1 MIKILNSNL
10 ERIANIKN
18 ILSASRMEEI
28 NGENILDFEAILDD
42 KMNIHINDDTIF
54 ELNNDYFDIAK
65 YKKESN
71 EDETF
76 SLEVESEHISYRL
89 NKSEYNKEYFTEIGT
104 PTYILGKILEGT
116 GFTIGTV
123 EFTTT
128 VTYSAQEAKSR
139 RQLLMEFI
147 AYVGGEAIF
156 DKFTISIVQHRGST
170 IIKPIIKG
178 KNVNVV
184 SKMTNKR
191 DKDKNGN
198 PLVSYTCEPI
208 FLPNYEY
215 TLGDDVKL
223 IQSDLDI
230 SETLRLVSISYN
242 PYEKMEMN
250 LQFGNYVNDLSEGLY
265 QIETMGVLKDAL
277 YNGARIG
284 PVFGFE
290 SVRNDKLARAY
301 FRSDG
306 MKFQSGD
313 GSGTNW
319 KDRLYY
325 EYDSETDETTL
336 VFDGKLTVAALE
348 AIKANI
354 DVVVSETIIVNNL
367 YATRGRIAELT
378 VNHLLSGDFLAGDET
393 IFYIDIVEDKLEF
406 IQAYRNNS
414 LPMVQYTSYQGA
426 PLYWNDETHEFMV
439 TDITDWPVMIYQYD
453 ASTVYSVRIEDFT
466 DLAGTMRIPVMTFG
480 RGDGSTSLSAKG
492 RIYKDRNNFVIEYN
506 KSNSG
511 DKRYIKLSDNGVIT
525 EGYNLSLDKRHVRN
539 SIVVNDL
546 SEASHA
552 ENGDI
557 IFVIQN

>member
-71 EDETF
+71 EDGTF

-89 NKSEYNKEYFTEIGT
+89 NKSEYNKEYFTEMGT

-170 IIKPIIKG
+170 ILKPIIKG

-184 SKMTNKR
+184 SKITNKR

-284 PVFGFE
+284 PEFGFE
-290 SVRNDKLARAY
+290 SIRNDKLARAY

-367 YATRGRIAELT
+367 YAQRGRIAELT
-378 VNHLLSGDFLAGDET
+378 VNHLLTGDFLTGEEE
-393 IFYIDIVEDKLEF
+393 ILYIEAEDQYLKF
-406 IQAYRNNS
+406 MQAHRNDS
-414 LPMVQYTSYQGA
+414 APMVQYTTLDGLL
-426 PLYWNDETHEFMV
+426 LYWSDSSQTEMHTEET
-439 TDITDWPVMIYQYD
+439 DYPVMVYQYD
-453 ASTVYSVRIEDFT
+453 A
-466 DLAGTMRIPVMTFG
+466 IPVMQMQFEDITDSVGTLRIPIITLG
-480 RGDGSTSLSAKG
+480 RGDGATAMSSKG
-492 RIYKDRNNFVIEYN
+492 RIYKDRNGVVVEYF

-511 DKRYIKLSDNGVIT
+511 DRLAVTIT
-525 EGYNLSLDKRHVRN
+525 DEGIEVPGNTGPKGLRN
-539 SIVVNDL
+539 IAVGATPPANPQNNDL
-546 SEASHA
+546 WIDTT
-552 ENGDI
+552 GG
-557 IFVIQN
+557 VTP